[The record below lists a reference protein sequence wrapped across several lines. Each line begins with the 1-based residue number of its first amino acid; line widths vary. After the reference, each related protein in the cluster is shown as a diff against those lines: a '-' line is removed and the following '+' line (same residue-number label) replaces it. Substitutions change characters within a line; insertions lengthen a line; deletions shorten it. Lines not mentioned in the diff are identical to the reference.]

1 MTDAARTDGDR
12 YINRLLELDKSSLP
26 ADGGGNFNRLI
37 FETSPYLLQHAENPV
52 DWFPWG
58 EEAFGVARRED
69 KPVFLS
75 IGYATCHWCH
85 VMEEESFEDPEVAA
99 VINRLFVP
107 VKVDREERP
116 DIDEQYMAV
125 SHLMT
130 GSGGWPLNLL
140 LTPEKEAFFAV
151 TYIPRHPRGETPGII
166 HLLENLAALWRLR
179 RDLVERNAAAV
190 MEGLNGL
197 VQPEPG
203 GVVGD
208 VAQEEAYRQLTM
220 LHDPEFGGF
229 GQAPKFPMPLY
240 LSFLIRHGRE
250 TPGALRMA
258 DETLK
263 AMRAGGIFD
272 QAGYGLHRYSTDR
285 QWLVPHFEK
294 MLYDQALVSLVFL
307 EAFQATNDT
316 FHREAAREMF
326 DFLNREMRSPEG
338 GFYSAL
344 DADSEGEEGKYYLW
358 TPDEVR
364 EALGELKGDLFCLN
378 FDITPQGNFEG
389 RNIPRL
395 SELPEDL
402 GQWKR
407 EWGPLLEQLRGFRE
421 RRVRPLTDRKILAG
435 WNGLAIASLAR
446 GYAVCGDHE
455 LLRLA
460 EGAADFVL
468 SRLVREDGRLLR
480 SFHAGSASI
489 PAFLEDYAFLS
500 WGLIELYQ
508 ATFDRR
514 RLDSALRLSEE
525 MIRLFDDPAGGGLFD
540 TGSDAEKG
548 LLRMKNPYDG
558 VTPCGNSVAAEVL
571 IRLGGL
577 TGNADL
583 ERRGESVLAAF
594 MGSAARQ
601 PLNHLHFIMTAEFL
615 TPRRVEIRIEGKRDD
630 PVVSELAQE
639 ARRRFI
645 PELILALDERQGE
658 AKANVCAGG
667 ACRPPLRDPAELGRL
682 LGAL

>member
-1 MTDAARTDGDR
+1 MIEAVRSDGDR
-12 YINRLLELDKSSLP
+12 YIDRLLNLDKSTLP
-26 ADGGGNFNRLI
+26 PDGGGNFNRLI

-58 EEAFGVARRED
+58 EEAFRVARRED

-85 VMEEESFEDPEVAA
+85 VMEEESFEDEEVAA

-151 TYIPRHPRGETPGII
+151 TYIPRHPRGEMPGII
-166 HLLENLAALWRLR
+166 HLLENLGALWRLR

-197 VQPEPG
+197 VQTEPG

-240 LSFLIRHGRE
+240 LSFLIRYGRQ
-250 TPGALRMA
+250 TPGAVRMA

-272 QAGYGLHRYSTDR
+272 QIGYGLHRYSTDR
-285 QWLVPHFEK
+285 QWLAPHFEK

-307 EAFQATNDT
+307 EAFQATNDI
-316 FHREAAREMF
+316 FHREAAREIF
-326 DFLNREMRSPEG
+326 DFLAREMRSPEG

-364 EALGELKGDLFCLN
+364 EALGEATGDLFCLN
-378 FDITPQGNFEG
+378 FDITLQGNFEG

-395 SELPEDL
+395 SEIPEDI

-407 EWGPLLEQLRGFRE
+407 EWGPLLERL
-421 RRVRPLTDRKILAG
+421 RRVREKRIRPLTDRKILAG

-446 GYAVCGDHE
+446 GYALCGDPE

-468 SRLVREDGRLLR
+468 SRLVRKDGRLLR
-480 SFHAGSASI
+480 SFHAGKAAI
-489 PAFLEDYAFLS
+489 PAFLEDYAFLMR
-500 WGLIELYQ
+500 GLIELYQ
-508 ATFDRR
+508 ATFDRG
-514 RLDSALRLSEE
+514 RLDAALR
-525 MIRLFDDPAGGGLFD
+525 MADDMVRLFADPAGGGLFD
-540 TGSDAEKG
+540 AGSDAEKG
-548 LLRMKNPYDG
+548 LVRMKNPYDG
-558 VTPCGNSVAAEVL
+558 VTPSANAVAAEVL

-577 TGNADL
+577 VGDAGL
-583 ERRGESVLAAF
+583 ERRGESILAAF
-594 MGSAARQ
+594 MGSAVQQ
-601 PLNHLHFIMTAEFL
+601 PLNHLHFIMTAELL
-615 TPRRVEIRIEGKRDD
+615 TPRRVEIRIEGRKDD
-630 PVVSELAQE
+630 PATTELANE

-645 PELILALDERQGE
+645 PELILAFDERQVE
-658 AKANVCAGG
+658 TTANVCAGG
-667 ACRPPLRDPAELGRL
+667 ACRPPLNDPRELGRL
-682 LGAL
+682 LDTL